1 MSYKILFLDIDG
13 TILKLDQTY
22 DKSTKEAINQL
33 HAQGIEVFIA
43 TGRPLHEIEDLAE
56 SLNVRSL
63 IGYNGAYAIYQNQV
77 IVNEL
82 MDQNLLADYLKI
94 AKENQHDMVLFSRDK
109 NYFTNLDDPMIK
121 YFTELLL
128 LQNNHLLE
136 EHMHEQVLGQILG
149 ASLLNVPEEEAALYD
164 INENFH
170 LSKVNLKGTESAY
183 DIISNYV
190 NKGSAVQK
198 ILDRLQISM
207 DEAIAFGDGL
217 NDKEMLTNVGEAFA
231 MGNASPDLL
240 AYTNRETTTVDNHGI
255 FNGLKQL
262 GIVK

>member
-22 DKSTKEAINQL
+22 DTSTKEAIDQL

-56 SLNVRSL
+56 SLNVHSL

-82 MDQNLLADYLKI
+82 MDRTLLENYLKI
-94 AKENQHDMVLFSRDK
+94 AKENQHDMVLFSRDN
-109 NYFTNLDDPMIK
+109 NYFTNLDDPTIK
-121 YFTELLL
+121 YFTQLLM

-136 EHMHEQVLGQILG
+136 EHIHDQVLDQILG
-149 ASLLNVPEEEAALYD
+149 ASLLNMTEEDVKLYD
-164 INENFH
+164 INEDFH

-183 DIISNYV
+183 DIISNHV
-190 NKGSAVQK
+190 NKGTAVQK
-198 ILDRLQISM
+198 ILDRLHISK

-217 NDKEMLTNVGEAFA
+217 NDKEMLSSVGEGFA

-240 AYTNRETTTVDNHGI
+240 PYTNRETTTVDNHGI
-255 FNGLKQL
+255 FNGLKKL
-262 GIVK
+262 GLVE